1 MALIESKWKKIRDMI
16 PLQYVC
22 MCTSNSL
29 VRGVRNLV
37 DCADADTVA
46 PVCAIWRFLSSLLLF

>member
-29 VRGVRNLV
+29 VRALE
-37 DCADADTVA
+37 
-46 PVCAIWRFLSSLLLF
+46 IWLIAQMLTQWHLFAQSGDF